1 VAQLDLSDRL
11 FELVFDAVREA
22 LIPLREGEPLV
33 PFALLLTKG
42 GVELRRFTDTNISTA
57 LERAQHLF
65 ASADDDL
72 LAYALAYDATI
83 TVEDT
88 DFDAVLVEAGERGK
102 DNGWRF
108 AQRYLPRTETS
119 MHSPIGELAYLGQT
133 PLYFEQGEGSG

>member
-1 VAQLDLSDRL
+1 MAQLNLSDRL

-42 GVELRRFTDTNISTA
+42 GVEMRRFTDASIGAA
-57 LERAQHLF
+57 LERAQTML
-65 ASADDDL
+65 ANADDDL
-72 LAYALAYDATI
+72 LGYALAYDATI
-83 TVEDT
+83 TVEET

-102 DNGWRF
+102 QNGWRF
-108 AQRYLPRTETS
+108 AQRYLPRTQTA

-133 PLYFEQGEGSG
+133 PLYFSQ